1 MAFGSDNDRDVAP
14 LAAID
19 VTDLGPLRHF
29 PTAAAAML
37 NSTGSTNAHE
47 KQKQN

>member
-29 PTAAAAML
+29 PTAAAML
-37 NSTGSTNAHE
+37 NSTGSRNAHE